1 MIMVFSTK
9 YIYLDDK
16 KKEFEIN
23 FVIITKLKFKELI
36 MNGEYDISYKE

>member
-1 MIMVFSTK
+1 MIMVFSTI

-16 KKEFEIN
+16 KKELEIN